1 MTIKSQII
9 EGAVLDAI
17 ELLKARTSCA
27 QLADPRPSD
36 QQLETLY
43 QVAFRA
49 ADHRQ
54 LKPVRFLQIDGEGL
68 MSLGELFVKAKRAG
82 DPDLNPETE
91 AKTRAMPTRAPLVV
105 VAIASLKD
113 DPKVP
118 EIEQMLSA
126 GASVQNMLNAAFAL
140 GIGAIWR
147 TGDLA
152 FDSIVAAGLG
162 LASHEKIIGFIYLG
176 TPRAGFREA
185 PAYDY
190 QKHIKVWP

>member
-17 ELLKARTSCA
+17 DLLKTRTSCA
-27 QLADPRPSD
+27 QLTDPRPSD
-36 QQLETLY
+36 TELQTLY

-54 LKPVRFLQIDGEGL
+54 LKPVRFLQIEGEGL
-68 MSLGELFVKAKRAG
+68 AALGELFVKAKRLD
-82 DPDLNPETE
+82 DPDLNPEAE
-91 AKTRAMPTRAPLVV
+91 AKARGMPARAPLVV
-105 VAIASLKD
+105 VAIASIKD

-126 GASVQNMLNAAFAL
+126 GASVQNILNAAYAL

-147 TGDLA
+147 TGDLS
-152 FDSIVAAGLG
+152 FDPIVAEGLG
-162 LASHEKIIGFIYLG
+162 LASEEKIIGFIYLG
-176 TPRAGFREA
+176 TPRAGFREV

-190 QKHIKVWP
+190 QKHIKLWP